1 MTAKPVANALRRT
14 VGATRAKPSF
24 TVNGYPL
31 SQTIAM
37 AIAVMMTA
45 APVRSRNACLASTPA
60 DVRCCAASRV
70 AIVWMPRSVAL
81 SRMALRA
88 STSENSPKRLGP
100 KYRVT
105 IGIEISDAARDRA
118 RADLSQGVL
127 RNRRRWRRRLRLVRR
142 KAQAAAG
149 HVAPSKTSR
158 MSRYVRV
165 AVDGSH
171 STDDRRTLVDRFIAP
186 PIKRWTTGGVSLST
200 SAMMLQA
207 VP

>member
-1 MTAKPVANALRRT
+1 MTAKPVASALRRT

-118 RADLSQGVL
+118 RAPICPRVFCATVAVGGGDCGSSGG
-127 RNRRRWRRRLRLVRR
+127 RLRPRLATSPLRR
-142 KAQAAAG
+142 PQGCRGMSAS
-149 HVAPSKTSR
+149 PS
-158 MSRYVRV
+158 MV
-165 AVDGSH
+165 
-171 STDDRRTLVDRFIAP
+171 
-186 PIKRWTTGGVSLST
+186 PIRPTTGGPWSIGS
-200 SAMMLQA
+200 SPCRSNDGRRGA
-207 VP
+207 